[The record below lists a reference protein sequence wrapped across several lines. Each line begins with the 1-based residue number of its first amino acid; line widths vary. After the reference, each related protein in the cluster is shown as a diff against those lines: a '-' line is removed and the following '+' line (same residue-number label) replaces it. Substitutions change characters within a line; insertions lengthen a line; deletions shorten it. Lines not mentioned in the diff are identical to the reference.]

1 MALST
6 AERQRRHREKLK
18 NKGLVRV
25 QGWVT
30 PERAAIITALI
41 EGAALES
48 VLPLPSPPAP
58 PQAGAETTARPV
70 KKPVS
75 RTRKTKAKKEK
86 TPSDERYGVVRDH
99 HAEIEAL
106 ARQGK
111 KPSEIAAILTEKT
124 GVPMSGGFLNSAF
137 GAFDW
142 WRSGKG

>member
-48 VLPLPSPPAP
+48 VLP

-75 RTRKTKAKKEK
+75 RPRKTKAKKAK
-86 TPSDERYGVVRDH
+86 TPSDERYGVIRDH
-99 HAEIEAL
+99 HAEIEGL

-124 GVPMSGGFLNSAF
+124 GVPLSGGFLNSAF

-142 WRSGKG
+142 WRSGKR

>member
-25 QGWVT
+25 QGWVA
-30 PERAAIITALI
+30 PERAKIIMALI

-48 VLPLPSPPAP
+48 VLPA
-58 PQAGAETTARPV
+58 QAGAETTARPV

-75 RTRKTKAKKEK
+75 RTRKTKAKKAK
-86 TPSDERYGVVRDH
+86 TPSDERYGVIRDH
-99 HAEIEAL
+99 HAEIEGL

-124 GVPMSGGFLNSAF
+124 GVLLSGGFLNSAF

>member
-25 QGWVT
+25 QGWVS
-30 PERAAIITALI
+30 PERAKIITALI

-48 VLPLPSPPAP
+48 VLLA
-58 PQAGAETTARPV
+58 QAGAETTARPV

-75 RTRKTKAKKEK
+75 RTRKTKAKKAK
-86 TPSDERYGVVRDH
+86 TPSDERYGVIRDH
-99 HAEIEAL
+99 HAEIEGL

-124 GVPMSGGFLNSAF
+124 GVPLSGGFLNSAF

-142 WRSGKG
+142 WRSGKR

>member
-48 VLPLPSPPAP
+48 VLP
-58 PQAGAETTARPV
+58 PQAGAETTV
-70 KKPVS
+70 L
-75 RTRKTKAKKEK
+75 
-86 TPSDERYGVVRDH
+86 SD
-99 HAEIEAL
+99 
-106 ARQGK
+106 
-111 KPSEIAAILTEKT
+111 
-124 GVPMSGGFLNSAF
+124 N
-137 GAFDW
+137 
-142 WRSGKG
+142 